1 VLTSA
6 RAFSRRRSGTRRT
19 SWLAALRR
27 RCRGKACHARCVEL
41 ALKKELHHLYIS
53 SDGSLQTAHAAV
65 FIAVCIA
72 SISNARACYNFE
84 NFKKPGTIQ
93 FNSLDTSANFST
105 SIELGKRFMP

>member
-1 VLTSA
+1 MKVILATPRGFCA
-6 RAFSRRRSGTRRT
+6 GVVRAIEI
-19 SWLAALRR
+19 
-27 RCRGKACHARCVEL
+27 VEL
-41 ALKKELHHLYIS
+41 ALKKELCHSYIT

-72 SISNARACYNFE
+72 SISNARACYSFK